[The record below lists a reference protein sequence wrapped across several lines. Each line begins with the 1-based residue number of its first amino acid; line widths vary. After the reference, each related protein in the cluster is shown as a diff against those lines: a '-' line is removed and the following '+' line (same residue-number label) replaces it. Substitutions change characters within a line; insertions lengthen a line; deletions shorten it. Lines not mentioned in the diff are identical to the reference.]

1 MYGFDVR
8 VVTPLSPR
16 ERLQMEP
23 FLARH
28 GLTFEGVPDCTVLV
42 EDPEGR
48 LVATGSLDGKIIK
61 MVAVDPQWQE
71 AGLSSTVISRIIEY
85 ARGQGMNHLFVFTKP
100 EAARKFAA
108 FGFCE
113 LARVAPWVVLMEMGE
128 PGIVAFRDYLRRH
141 RVETAPGSRVG
152 AVVVNCNPFTLG
164 HRYLIE
170 TAASQC
176 EQLYVIVVET
186 DLSLFPFRDRIGLVR
201 RGIADLSNVTV
212 IRSGDYAVSRATFP
226 SYFLRGEDARNLAVI
241 QTRVDVTLFADLFA
255 AELGLT
261 VRYVGTE
268 PYCPVTRL
276 YNGTMKEI
284 LPGRGIEVH
293 EVLRLGGE
301 EPVSASTVR
310 QAIREDDWD
319 TVRSL
324 VPPTTLTYLL
334 SEEARPVVEHIRE
347 VDSRH

>member
-8 VVTPLSPR
+8 VVTPLSER
-16 ERLQMEP
+16 EKVRVEA
-23 FLARH
+23 FLGLH
-28 GLTFEGVPDCTVLV
+28 GLTFEGAPDCTVLV

-48 LVATGSLDGKIIK
+48 LAATGSLDGKVIK

-71 AGLSSTVISRIIEY
+71 AGLSSTVVSRLIEH
-85 ARGQGMNHLFVFTKP
+85 ARGRGMNHLFVFTKP
-100 EAARKFAA
+100 DAARKFAS
-108 FGFCE
+108 FGFSE

-128 PGIVAFRDYLRRH
+128 PGVAAFRSYLRSQ
-141 RVETAPGSRVG
+141 RVEVAPGSQVG
-152 AVVVNCNPFTLG
+152 AVVVNCNPFTRG

-170 TAASQC
+170 TAAAEC
-176 EQLYVIVVET
+176 DHLYVIVVET
-186 DLSLFPFRDRIGLVR
+186 DLSLFPFRDRIDLVQK
-201 RGIADLSNVTV
+201 GSAHLPNVTV
-212 IRSGDYAVSRATFP
+212 LRSGDYAVSRATFP
-226 SYFLRGEDARNLAVI
+226 SYFLRGEDAKRLAAI

-276 YNGTMKEI
+276 YNDAMKEI
-284 LPGRGIEVH
+284 LPARGVEVR
-293 EVLRLGGE
+293 EVTRLGGE
-301 EPVSASTVR
+301 AAVSASTVR
-310 QAIREDDWD
+310 EAIRQDDWE

-324 VPPTTLTYLL
+324 VPETTWDYLR
-334 SEEARPVVEHIRE
+334 SEETRPVIEHIKK